1 MIILIA
7 KLDEQF
13 ENFKSPRQR
22 EQINE
27 ENVGKKWLV
36 QWRPTSCFY
45 YISKKQVCYQEL
57 GFEPTPTRVDCD
69 LNAAP

>member
-27 ENVGKKWLV
+27 ENVGKKMTGSMASDFIFL
-36 QWRPTSCFY
+36 
-45 YISKKQVCYQEL
+45 L
-57 GFEPTPTRVDCD
+57 H
-69 LNAAP
+69 